1 MSVALLLVSH
11 KVIASNLLNT
21 AASIV
26 NNKPVNMAY
35 VEVPMDAPIDIMRQ
49 NIQKKLDQF
58 DKNKDV
64 LILTDI
70 YGGTPSN
77 LASCFISKTN
87 TRHIS
92 GLNLAMIIKAINYR
106 SLPLTEL
113 VEKIIQGGRQ
123 SIAQHVDEHPSCQ

>member
-11 KVIASNLLNT
+11 KGIASNLLNT

-26 NNKPVNMAY
+26 NDRPTNIAY
-35 VEVPMDAPIDIMRQ
+35 VEVPMDASVDTIKK
-49 NIQKKLDQF
+49 NIQEKLDQF
-58 DKNKDV
+58 DQRKEV

-70 YGGTPSN
+70 YGATPSN
-77 LASCFISKTN
+77 IASCFISNKN
-87 TRHIS
+87 TQLIS

-123 SIAQHVDEHPSCQ
+123 SIEQHYDESHSCH

>member
-1 MSVALLLVSH
+1 MSVALLLISH
-11 KVIASNLLNT
+11 QGIASNLLDT

-26 NNKPVNMAY
+26 NDKPVNMAY
-35 VEVPMDAPIDIMRQ
+35 VEVPMDAPIDTIRQ
-49 NIQKKLDQF
+49 EIQKKLDQF
-58 DKNKDV
+58 DQNKDV

-77 LASCFISKTN
+77 LASCFISNTN
-87 TRHIS
+87 TRLVS

-106 SLPLTEL
+106 SLPLNEL

-123 SIAQHVDEHPSCQ
+123 SIAQHIDEHPSCQ

>member
-11 KVIASNLLNT
+11 KGIASNLLET

-26 NNKPVNMAY
+26 NNKPDNMAY
-35 VEVPMDAPIDIMRQ
+35 VEVPMDAPIETMRQ
-49 NIQKKLDQF
+49 NIQEKLDQF
-58 DKNKDV
+58 DENKEV

-77 LASCFISKTN
+77 LASCFISNEKTKLV
-87 TRHIS
+87 S

-113 VEKIIQGGRQ
+113 VERIIQGGRQ
-123 SIAQHVDEHPSCQ
+123 SIAQHTDESPSCY

>member
-11 KVIASNLLNT
+11 KGIASSLLDI

-26 NNKPVNMAY
+26 NDTPVNMAY
-35 VEVPMDAPIDIMRQ
+35 VEVPMDAPIDAIRKQ
-49 NIQKKLDQF
+49 IQEKLDGF
-58 DKNKDV
+58 EENKEV

-77 LASCFISKTN
+77 IASCFISSEKT
-87 TRHIS
+87 RLVS

-106 SLPLTEL
+106 GLPLAEL
-113 VEKIIQGGRQ
+113 IEKIIQGGRQ
-123 SIAQHVDEHPSCQ
+123 SIAQHMDEHPSCN

>member
-11 KVIASNLLNT
+11 KGIASNLLNT

-77 LASCFISKTN
+77 LASCFISNTN
-87 TRHIS
+87 TRLIS

>member
-11 KVIASNLLNT
+11 KGIASSLLDI

-26 NNKPVNMAY
+26 NDTPVNMAY
-35 VEVPMDAPIDIMRQ
+35 VEVPMDAPVDAIRKQ
-49 NIQKKLDQF
+49 IQEKLDGFEQ
-58 DKNKDV
+58 NKEV

-77 LASCFISKTN
+77 LASYFISSEKTQLV
-87 TRHIS
+87 S

-106 SLPLTEL
+106 GLPLAEL
-113 VEKIIQGGRQ
+113 IEKIIQGGRQ
-123 SIAQHVDEHPSCQ
+123 SIAQHMDEHPSCN

>member
-11 KVIASNLLNT
+11 KGIASNLLET

-26 NNKPVNMAY
+26 NNKPDNMAY
-35 VEVPMDAPIDIMRQ
+35 VEVPMDAPIETMRQ
-49 NIQKKLDQF
+49 NIQEKLDQF
-58 DKNKDV
+58 DENKEV

-77 LASCFISKTN
+77 LASCFISNEKTKLV
-87 TRHIS
+87 S

-106 SLPLTEL
+106 SLPLSEL
-113 VEKIIQGGRQ
+113 VERIIQGGRQ
-123 SIAQHVDEHPSCQ
+123 SIAQHTDESPSCY